1 MKFPFFLLMFC
12 SLAITPKG
20 VSQEWMLRNPLPTN
34 ANLEDCYLISPDTG
48 FVCGQ
53 YQTILKTTDGG
64 QTWQQKGFAA
74 DNTLNGIAFSTRD
87 TGFAVGWYG
96 SILRTSDCGET
107 WQQLP
112 QPFPAYFTDLCD
124 IFFLDSRHGW
134 ICGLYHSILR
144 TLDGGV
150 TWDVLSHDM
159 YTEHNYQI
167 IKFLTPDTGF
177 VAGLKYQYDYGV
189 LKKTVDGGLTWN
201 EIQIPAE
208 IEIVSG
214 LEIINFKELWIASGD
229 QIGSPNGAATRIYHT
244 LDGGLTWMST
254 DLLYFGPTVTSIK
267 FFNVMHGIVSCEYR
281 VFITSDGGVT
291 WNEHLISNDRAY
303 LVSTVWADTSTCL
316 SVGYEGYIF
325 KSEDGGQKWNEMS
338 KGPKSNFNDICFT
351 DSQNGFVVG
360 YTMRFPWTIPVLYRT
375 SDGGETWENTTIP
388 VDTNSS
394 TARLKRI
401 KFSSASNG
409 WAVGLLGLMLHTT
422 DAGLTWNQASSRLY
436 IHYYA
441 LELFTDKYIWVGGSA
456 SGLRRSTDY
465 GDSWQNIS
473 LSYTDY
479 RVDQIDFTDSLNGYL
494 TLINDDYGLM
504 FRSTDGGIN
513 WSPVVYVNEQRKK
526 IQCMEFTDPETGFI
540 CIKNEGLAKTMD
552 GGDTWIWLGTIEG
565 VVPDYLKFTSAEHGL
580 AVKRDHFIAFTQ
592 NGGDTWDILLN
603 TFSTSMY
610 VRDYFFIG
618 LNQGWLTGDDGLI
631 KSYISTG
638 VGTPDLNHA
647 QKTGPVIFP
656 NPSGDILSIL
666 SDSEIRQVII
676 YDALGQMVKN
686 ISGFDLNTIN
696 ISDLTQGLYIISL
709 RDNRGGFLEKFI
721 KK

>member
-1 MKFPFFLLMFC
+1 MKFLFFLLMFC
-12 SLAITPKG
+12 SLVITPKG
-20 VSQEWMLRNPLPTN
+20 VSQEWTLRNPLPTN
-34 ANLEDCYLISPDTG
+34 ADLEDCYLISPDTG

-177 VAGLKYQYDYGV
+177 VAGFKYQYDYGA
-189 LKKTVDGGLTWN
+189 LKKIVDGGLTWN

-254 DLLYFGPTVTSIK
+254 DLLYFGPTVTSIT
-267 FFNVMHGIVSCEYR
+267 FFNAMHGIVSCEYR

-303 LVSTVWADTSTCL
+303 LVSTAWADTSTCL

-325 KSEDGGQKWNEMS
+325 KSEDGGQNWNEMS

-351 DSQNGFVVG
+351 DSQTGYVVG
-360 YTMRFPWTIPVLYRT
+360 YKIKFPPGSVATLFRTI
-375 SDGGETWENTTIP
+375 DGGESWDNIILP
-388 VDTNSS
+388 IDTN
-394 TARLKRI
+394 TLVTKLKSI
-401 KFSSASNG
+401 KFSDHMN
-409 WAVGLLGLMLHTT
+409 
-422 DAGLTWNQASSRLY
+422 LT
-436 IHYYA
+436 
-441 LELFTDKYIWVGGSA
+441 
-456 SGLRRSTDY
+456 
-465 GDSWQNIS
+465 
-473 LSYTDY
+473 
-479 RVDQIDFTDSLNGYL
+479 
-494 TLINDDYGLM
+494 
-504 FRSTDGGIN
+504 
-513 WSPVVYVNEQRKK
+513 
-526 IQCMEFTDPETGFI
+526 
-540 CIKNEGLAKTMD
+540 
-552 GGDTWIWLGTIEG
+552 
-565 VVPDYLKFTSAEHGL
+565 
-580 AVKRDHFIAFTQ
+580 
-592 NGGDTWDILLN
+592 
-603 TFSTSMY
+603 
-610 VRDYFFIG
+610 
-618 LNQGWLTGDDGLI
+618 
-631 KSYISTG
+631 
-638 VGTPDLNHA
+638 
-647 QKTGPVIFP
+647 
-656 NPSGDILSIL
+656 
-666 SDSEIRQVII
+666 
-676 YDALGQMVKN
+676 
-686 ISGFDLNTIN
+686 
-696 ISDLTQGLYIISL
+696 
-709 RDNRGGFLEKFI
+709 I
-721 KK
+721 KKSGESHD

>member
-1 MKFPFFLLMFC
+1 MFFL
-12 SLAITPKG
+12 ITLTVPTF
-20 VSQEWMLRNPLPTN
+20 SQEWTLRNPLPTN

-64 QTWQQKGFAA
+64 QTWQQKGFTA

-87 TGFAVGWYG
+87 TGFAVGWGG
-96 SILRTSDCGET
+96 SMLGTYDGGET
-107 WQQLP
+107 WQALP
-112 QPFPAYFTDLCD
+112 QPFPAYPTDLCD
-124 IFFLDSRHGW
+124 IFFLDSQHGW
-134 ICGLYHSILR
+134 ICGWYHSILR

-150 TWDVLSHDM
+150 TWDVLYH
-159 YTEHNYQI
+159 TIGIFHNYRTI
-167 IKFLTPDTGF
+167 RFLDPDTGF
-177 VAGLKYQYDYGV
+177 VAGFKEFGEDGV
-189 LKKTVDGGLTWN
+189 LKKTVNGGLSWTDV
-201 EIQIPAE
+201 QIPEE
-208 IEIVSG
+208 ITDVSG
-214 LEIINFKELWIASGD
+214 LGIIHSNDFWIAAGD
-229 QIGSPNGAATRIYHT
+229 QIGSPDGAATRIYHT
-244 LDGGLTWMST
+244 VDGGLTWTST
-254 DLLYFGPTVTSIK
+254 DLHYYGPTANSIT
-267 FFNVMHGIVSCEYR
+267 FFTAMHGIVSCEYR
-281 VFITSDGGVT
+281 VYITTDGGTT
-291 WNEHLISNDRAY
+291 WNEHLISADRAY
-303 LVSTVWADTSTCL
+303 LVSTAWADTHCCL
-316 SVGYEGYIF
+316 SIGYGGYIF
-325 KSEDGGQKWNEMS
+325 KSTNGGQTWEEMS
-338 KGPKSNFNDICFT
+338 QGTKSNFNDICFT
-351 DSQNGFVVG
+351 DSQHGFVVG
-360 YTMRFPWTIPVLYRT
+360 YTLKFPWTIPVLYRT

-388 VDTNSS
+388 VDSNSS
-394 TARLKRI
+394 VARLKRI

-422 DAGLTWNQASSRLY
+422 DAGLTWSQASSRLY
-436 IHYYA
+436 MNYYA
-441 LELFTDKYIWVGGSA
+441 IELFTDKYIWVGGSA
-456 SGLRRSTDY
+456 SGLRHSTDY
-465 GDSWQNIS
+465 GDSWQSIS

-479 RVDQIDFTDSLNGYL
+479 WVDQIDFTDSLNGYL

-540 CIKNEGLAKTMD
+540 CIKNEGLAKTLD
-552 GGDTWIWLGTIEG
+552 GGDTWIWQGTIGG
-565 VVPDYLKFTSAEHGL
+565 VVPDYIKFTSAEHGL
-580 AVKRDHFIAFTQ
+580 AVKRDHFVAFTQ

-638 VGTPDLNHA
+638 VGTTDLNPA
-647 QKTGPVIFP
+647 KKTGPVIFP
-656 NPSGDILSIL
+656 NPSGDLLSIL

-676 YDALGQMVKN
+676 YDALGQMIKN
-686 ISGFDLNTIN
+686 ISGFDLETIN

-709 RDNRGGFLEKFI
+709 RDNRGEFLEKFI